1 MAVIR
6 DAGRMPAMRSV
17 REIPQAPGAI
27 PLLGHAVPFV
37 RDSWRFVGALWEDGP
52 LVRVRIGAQSMVIVC
67 DPDLT
72 RQILLD
78 SRTYDKGGI
87 LWERGRELLG
97 NGLASCMHSQHRRLR
112 RLCQPAFN
120 PDRLSAYSATQAMSA
135 VALADSWRP
144 GQVIDVYEE
153 MIGLFVRGMIEK
165 LFGSALPP
173 SAEGKL
179 AANLITLL
187 DGLFVRMVS
196 PALLNR
202 LPTPSNR
209 RYHRANAQ
217 LRRTAEEVIAS
228 RRAAPGGSGDL
239 LSALLTA
246 SDPEGASAGR
256 CLDDTELVDQVMT
269 FFFGASDTTASTVA
283 WALSLLAAHP
293 EVERRAQ
300 AEVDRVLGGGIPT
313 PQNVADLELLGR
325 VVTET
330 LRLYPIAWLFSRTVT
345 QDTELGGFDLTAGTD
360 LVISP
365 YLIHRRPDIY
375 PEPDRFEPDRWRDSP
390 PNRTAYLPFGAGARK
405 CIGDRLALAEAT
417 LILAAI
423 MSRWQL
429 VPATTQP
436 VRPKKFPLAP
446 RRLRMRVRERI
457 VQS

>member
-1 MAVIR
+1 
-6 DAGRMPAMRSV
+6 
-17 REIPQAPGAI
+17 
-27 PLLGHAVPFV
+27 
-37 RDSWRFVGALWEDGP
+37 
-52 LVRVRIGAQSMVIVC
+52 
-67 DPDLT
+67 
-72 RQILLD
+72 
-78 SRTYDKGGI
+78 
-87 LWERGRELLG
+87 
-97 NGLASCMHSQHRRLR
+97 
-112 RLCQPAFN
+112 
-120 PDRLSAYSATQAMSA
+120 
-135 VALADSWRP
+135 
-144 GQVIDVYEE
+144 
-153 MIGLFVRGMIEK
+153 
-165 LFGSALPP
+165 
-173 SAEGKL
+173 
-179 AANLITLL
+179 
-187 DGLFVRMVS
+187 
-196 PALLNR
+196 
-202 LPTPSNR
+202 
-209 RYHRANAQ
+209 
-217 LRRTAEEVIAS
+217 
-228 RRAAPGGSGDL
+228 
-239 LSALLTA
+239 
-246 SDPEGASAGR
+246 
-256 CLDDTELVDQVMT
+256 MT

-325 VVTET
+325 VVPET
-330 LRLYPIAWLFSRTVT
+330 VRLYPIAWLFSRTVT